1 MNRNYNPVQSTCH
14 KIQYSSQSGTNHF
27 TLHSATTEAER
38 ARLLSVSS
46 EGASDWL
53 HAIPIPSLSLH
64 LDTMSLHI
72 ACGLHLGATLCHPH
86 ECNCG
91 EMVEPN
97 GRHGLKCKKA
107 LGFHLCGHFVQI
119 LCQESFK
126 RSVHCS
132 SRKRSQKSGK
142 IQQFVRLSF
151 CARGHWDLRCLRTLQ
166 YLKPK
171 CDNVKI
177 S

>member
-107 LGFHLCGHFVQI
+107 WGQKTRHEEVNQLIKPGLDQAWPWPSEISINIRTSRPFQ
-119 LCQESFK
+119 K
-126 RSVHCS
+126 R
-132 SRKRSQKSGK
+132 R
-142 IQQFVRLSF
+142 
-151 CARGHWDLRCLRTLQ
+151 
-166 YLKPK
+166 
-171 CDNVKI
+171 
-177 S
+177 

>member
-1 MNRNYNPVQSTCH
+1 MHSLRSSFKWIETTIQFSQRAT
-14 KIQYSSQSGTNHF
+14 IQYSSQSGTNLF

-107 LGFHLCGHFVQI
+107 WGQKTRHEEVNQLIKPGLDQAWPWPSEISINIRTSRPFQ
-119 LCQESFK
+119 K
-126 RSVHCS
+126 R
-132 SRKRSQKSGK
+132 R
-142 IQQFVRLSF
+142 
-151 CARGHWDLRCLRTLQ
+151 
-166 YLKPK
+166 
-171 CDNVKI
+171 
-177 S
+177 